1 MRVEGLGERIVRGVF
16 FKRIKDKAAEYLRT
30 PDKLR
35 ELIRKGWEKADSAGR
50 QGPLKEVWEGLMTFL
65 RLLRAYAKGE
75 YSQIPWPSLVLIG
88 AAVLYFLSPI
98 DVIPD
103 FLVGLGYVDDAAV
116 VAFVMKA
123 VATVLDDFRQ
133 WEASRPSASDTS
145 LAQSQTTN

>member
-1 MRVEGLGERIVRGVF
+1 MRVERLGERIVRGSF
-16 FKRIKDKAAEYLRT
+16 FTRIKDQAVESLRN
-30 PDKLR
+30 PDTLR

-50 QGPLKEVWEGLMTFL
+50 QGPLKEVWEGLKTFL
-65 RLLRAYAKGE
+65 RLLRAHAKGE

-88 AAVLYFLSPI
+88 AAVLYFLAPI

-123 VATVLDDFRQ
+123 VATVLDDFRK
-133 WEASRPSASDTS
+133 WEASRPPAAGAA
-145 LAQSQTTN
+145 LAQTQTTN